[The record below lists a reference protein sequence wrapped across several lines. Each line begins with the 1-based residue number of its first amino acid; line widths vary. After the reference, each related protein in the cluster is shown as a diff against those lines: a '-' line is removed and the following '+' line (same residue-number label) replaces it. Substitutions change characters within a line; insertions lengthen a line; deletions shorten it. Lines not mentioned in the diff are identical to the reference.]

1 VAQDD
6 YYYEIQLTNKQLVFY
21 FMAAAAGL
29 IFSFLA
35 GVTVGRHVDAPS
47 TGDTR
52 TARVQDERVV
62 PEETPKPVEPSP
74 TQDLGYARRLEG
86 ERRDE
91 GLGKPEASPAAVK
104 PTPAAPSPIAPPPSP
119 SAETT
124 PKPVRSPKPSPS
136 VKATPT
142 PRATPTPATASV
154 SPVPASPSPRV
165 ADASPRPVR
174 TPEPSDG
181 ATGGSFT
188 IQVGAFKEKPAAES
202 VAKRLK
208 SKGFP
213 AYVNTPEGSTGG
225 LFNVRVGS
233 YVARADA
240 ERVQERLR
248 DQEKFK
254 PFIVKN

>member
-1 VAQDD
+1 LAQDD

-52 TARVQDERVV
+52 SARVQEERVV
-62 PEETPKPVEPSP
+62 PEETPKPVEPSSSP

-91 GLGKPEASPAAVK
+91 GLGASPAAVK
-104 PTPAAPSPIAPPPSP
+104 PTPAAPSPIAPAPSP

-124 PKPVRSPKPSPS
+124 PKPARSPKPSPS
-136 VKATPT
+136 SKPTPT
-142 PRATPTPATASV
+142 PRATPTPATAGA

-165 ADASPRPVR
+165 ADASPRPAR
-174 TPEPSDG
+174 TPEPSDAG
-181 ATGGSFT
+181 TGSWRIAGPRMSC
-188 IQVGAFKEKPAAES
+188 
-202 VAKRLK
+202 
-208 SKGFP
+208 
-213 AYVNTPEGSTGG
+213 
-225 LFNVRVGS
+225 
-233 YVARADA
+233 
-240 ERVQERLR
+240 R
-248 DQEKFK
+248 DTCSA
-254 PFIVKN
+254 